1 MKNPIT
7 PIKWERLFQTPTYPE
22 LEKMSDDELIEKQN
36 KLVSIIISDKDVEKC
51 VRETRNFMTPHLP
64 DILSRIYVPESVIR
78 DYNEDITTKNFIHT
92 RSTAIMRIIIHTLT
106 LQVME
111 TSWRIFNKTHT
122 VVDFVLQLSPDC
134 HIHYRSAY
142 PYPDITVY

>member
-7 PIKWERLFQTPTYPE
+7 PIKWDRVFQTPTYPE

-36 KLVSIIISDKDVEKC
+36 KLVSIIISDKDFEKC

-106 LQVME
+106 LQVVE
-111 TSWRIFNKTHT
+111 TVGYWFNQTHSAL
-122 VVDFVLQLSPDC
+122 DLVLQLSPDC
-134 HIHYRSAY
+134 HIHYRSAS
-142 PYPDITVY
+142 PHPEITVY